1 MIKNSPF
8 YRSEENNQKTAC
20 KIDIFM
26 SISKK
31 VVSIKLH
38 AKEGLAIL
46 SFLFIQLEKTSPR
59 PGFSLRFAQWL
70 WSFSRRISSV
80 HLASSEIKHTSA
92 SNRHSV
98 CLKQSLCSDK
108 TELLLKQN
116 AMSVF
121 PLFLLS

>member
-38 AKEGLAIL
+38 AKEGIAIL

-80 HLASSEIKHTSA
+80 HLASYRNEVYI
-92 SNRHSV
+92 R
-98 CLKQSLCSDK
+98 LKQTFCLPE
-108 TELLLKQN
+108 TE
-116 AMSVF
+116 
-121 PLFLLS
+121 PLFR